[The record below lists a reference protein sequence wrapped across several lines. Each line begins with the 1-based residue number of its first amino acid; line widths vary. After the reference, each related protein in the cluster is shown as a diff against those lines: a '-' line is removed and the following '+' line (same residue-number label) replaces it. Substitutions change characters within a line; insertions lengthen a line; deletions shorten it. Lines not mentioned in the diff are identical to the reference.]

1 METTHFH
8 HVPTQPFSDDN
19 QQNNKE
25 PVSDV
30 NQQNSKKPVSEP
42 DETVYQMLFVA
53 QQDGGEVLVVKPIRK
68 AQWVS
73 EKSVLWRLFWLGFVG
88 GVALL
93 LYFII
98 SGYLMRL
105 NQFLKN

>member
-1 METTHFH
+1 METTNFQP
-8 HVPTQPFSDDN
+8 VPTQPFSDDN

-25 PVSDV
+25 
-30 NQQNSKKPVSEP
+30 PVSEP

-68 AQWVS
+68 AQCVS
-73 EKSVLWRLFWLGFVG
+73 EKFVPVLWRLFWLGFVG
-88 GVALL
+88 GVVIL

-98 SGYLMRL
+98 SGYVTNLQANL
-105 NQFLKN
+105 QT